1 MKNPDF
7 ENVAK
12 SKYAEFLESM
22 VEKCL
27 TYQPVSVAVNL
38 ILEDRSI
45 CSGYFEC
52 CTNDKLTV
60 AASVFRDAVQES
72 IEEKEEQE

>member
-1 MKNPDF
+1 MNNPL
-7 ENVAK
+7 ESVA
-12 SKYAEFLESM
+12 KYAEFLEGM
-22 VEKCL
+22 VEMVAK
-27 TYQPVSVAVNL
+27 YQPVSIAVNF
-38 ILEDRSI
+38 ILDDRSI

-60 AASVFRDAVQES
+60 AASLGRDAVQES